1 MRLGFL
7 AALVGFLIAL
17 QSRING
23 ELSHQLG
30 NPLQAALYSFSSGL
44 LALGLVSL
52 FIPGVRA
59 GAIKIRV
66 AVREGHIHKWKLFAG
81 TLGATL
87 VAVQSQV
94 VPILG
99 VAIFSV
105 ATIAGQT
112 VASLAV
118 DRLGLSSG
126 GKRAVTLPR
135 VVASVLTIAAVL
147 ISVWDRI
154 DSNKISWLP
163 VTISGLAG
171 MLVGIQRALNGK
183 INEYSRQSF
192 TTSLL
197 NFITGTTFLAVI
209 FIVGLL
215 VHRTHITAFGHGPWW
230 IYFGGVVGGL
240 YIAFAATVVQHLGAL
255 TSTFLTVGGQL
266 LGSLLID
273 LVIPTHGVNVSLFLV
288 TGIVM
293 TYAGVVVG
301 GSNQSRFARK

>member
-1 MRLGFL
+1 MRLGLL
-7 AALVGFLIAL
+7 AALVGVLIAL

-30 NPLQAALYSFSSGL
+30 NPLQAALYSFSSGFL
-44 LALGLVSL
+44 TLALFSF

-59 GAIKIRV
+59 GAIKV
-66 AVREGHIHKWKLFAG
+66 LAAVRDGHIHKWKLFAG

-112 VASLAV
+112 VASLGV

-126 GKRAVTLPR
+126 GKRAITVRR
-135 VVASVLTIAAVL
+135 VVASIFTIAAVL

-154 DSNKISWLP
+154 DANNLSWLP
-163 VTISGLAG
+163 VTISGVAG
-171 MLVGIQRALNGK
+171 MLVGVQRALNGK
-183 INEYSRQSF
+183 INEFSQQSF

-197 NFITGTTFLAVI
+197 NFITGTLFLAVL
-209 FIVGLL
+209 FIVALL
-215 VHRTHITAFGHGPWW
+215 THHTHVVAFGNGPWW
-230 IYFGGVVGGL
+230 MYFGGVVGAF

-273 LVIPTHGVNVSLFLV
+273 LIIPTHGVNVSTYLV
-288 TGIVM
+288 IGILM

-301 GSNQSRFARK
+301 GSTQSRRARR